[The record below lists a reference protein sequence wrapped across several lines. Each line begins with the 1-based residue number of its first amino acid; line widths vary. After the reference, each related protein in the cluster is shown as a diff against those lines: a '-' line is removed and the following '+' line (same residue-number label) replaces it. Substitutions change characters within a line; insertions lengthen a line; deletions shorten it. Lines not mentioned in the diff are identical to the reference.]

1 MRVRG
6 WEVEAL
12 TLLAAVDNNSLFTL
26 KVDFQVVDS
35 QEGSDSTSD
44 DTQPFLHPPN
54 FFPMINAYSLTEVL

>member
-1 MRVRG
+1 MTEARILMRVRG

-35 QEGSDSTSD
+35 QEGSDS
-44 DTQPFLHPPN
+44 N
-54 FFPMINAYSLTEVL
+54 F